1 MDLHEFRTPAVSCQP
16 GLSLA
21 EAAAK
26 MDSHGVGSLVVVDE
40 GGGIVGIVTD
50 RDIAIRGIAKESPPS
65 TQVSEV
71 MTRDV
76 TSLSEDADLFD
87 VASRMASTEC
97 RRMPVVDANGTLTGV
112 VSLDDLMV
120 LFTRQTDHLVQ
131 VMAAEQATR

>member
-1 MDLHEFRTPAVSCQP
+1 MDLHEFRTPPVSCRP
-16 GLSLA
+16 ELSLA

-26 MDSHGVGSLVVVDE
+26 MDTHGVGSLVVVDE

-50 RDIAIRGIAKESPPS
+50 RDIAIRGIAKESPP
-65 TQVSEV
+65 TTPVGEV
-71 MTRDV
+71 MTRSV
-76 TSLSEDADLFD
+76 TTLSEDADLFD

-97 RRMPVVDANGTLTGV
+97 RRMPVVDASGTLTGV

-120 LFTRQTDHLVQ
+120 LFTRQTDHLAH

>member
-1 MDLHEFRTPAVSCQP
+1 MDLHEFRTPPVSCSP

-26 MDSHGVGSLVVVDE
+26 MDSHGVGSLVVVDD
-40 GGGIVGIVTD
+40 GGEIVGIVTD
-50 RDIAIRGIAKESPPS
+50 RDIAIRGIAKDTPPS
-65 TQVSEV
+65 AAVSEV
-71 MTRDV
+71 MTRNV

-97 RRMPVVDANGTLTGV
+97 RRMPVVDANGALTGV

-120 LFTRQTDHLVQ
+120 LFTRQTDHLAHVIS
-131 VMAAEQATR
+131 AEQAAH